1 MFPTLLAP
9 AALLMAVLMLPHYGG
24 ARLAAQSQ
32 PVARRAVDRQVADPA
47 LLAAVTTLLD
57 IDRAFSKTSS
67 DLSMRAALDAMF
79 ADGVIAPWQRGEIVK
94 GKAAVIRALL
104 QSPDSV
110 AKLSWAP
117 IRGGVSADGLHGF
130 TFGYLAAEYPD
141 GRLAHSKYMAYW
153 VREPRG
159 WRVAAW
165 KRRPIGAAPLASEPQ
180 PPSLPPRRLKVT
192 TNSDVI
198 ARYYRSLVNAEA
210 GFASLAQRVG
220 LWRAF
225 APKPVPPDFSPWH
238 CHPRFERHLPGGR
251 ASTLGKPPVPRVQT
265 GQQYA
270 FAWIQIVDS
279 PSRLFPSI
287 EGLTSLGDR
296 AAPDRVAPNGD
307 CRQARGCEAPI
318 ARRHAGRPGPA
329 QA

>member
-1 MFPTLLAP
+1 M
-9 AALLMAVLMLPHYGG
+9 
-24 ARLAAQSQ
+24 
-32 PVARRAVDRQVADPA
+32 
-47 LLAAVTTLLD
+47 TTLLD

-94 GKAAVIRALL
+94 GKVAVIRAML

-130 TFGYLAAEYPD
+130 TFGYLAAEHPD

-180 PPSLPPRRLKVT
+180 PPSLPRRLVKAT
-192 TNSDVI
+192 AAGDRI

-210 GFASLAQRVG
+210 GFSSLAQRVG
-220 LWRAF
+220 LSRAF
-225 APKPVPPDFSPWH
+225 TDLGTDDAVNMGADDPQFVVGAANIARTVAPVNGDQPATISWSADTAFVASSGDLGITFGVIRPKVPQDSSAPASGAAFFTIW
-238 CHPRFERHLPGGR
+238 RR
-251 ASTLGKPPVPRVQT
+251 AS
-265 GQQYA
+265 
-270 FAWIQIVDS
+270 
-279 PSRLFPSI
+279 PS
-287 EGLTSLGDR
+287 
-296 AAPDRVAPNGD
+296 APWRY
-307 CRQARGCEAPI
+307 I
-318 ARRHAGRPGPA
+318 AE
-329 QA
+329 

>member
-1 MFPTLLAP
+1 MRPTLLAP
-9 AALLMAVLMLPHYGG
+9 AVLLMAALLNPTHDG
-24 ARLAAQSQ
+24 ARLVAQRPPAA
-32 PVARRAVDRQVADPA
+32 ARAADPA
-47 LLAAVTTLLD
+47 PMAAVTTLLD

-104 QSPDSV
+104 QSPDSI

-165 KRRPIGAAPLASEPQ
+165 KRRSIGAAPLASEPL
-180 PPSLPPRRLKVT
+180 PPSLPPRLLKAT
-192 TNSDVI
+192 TNGDMI

-210 GFASLAQRVG
+210 GFSSLAQRVG
-220 LWRAF
+220 LSRAF
-225 APKPVPPDFSPWH
+225 ADMGADDAVNMGGPDDPQFVVGAANIAKTVAPVNGDQPSTVTWGADTALVSSSGDLGITFGVIRSKVLPDPGAPSTGLPSPGAAFFTIW
-238 CHPRFERHLPGGR
+238 RR
-251 ASTLGKPPVPRVQT
+251 AS
-265 GQQYA
+265 
-270 FAWIQIVDS
+270 
-279 PSRLFPSI
+279 PS
-287 EGLTSLGDR
+287 
-296 AAPDRVAPNGD
+296 APWRY
-307 CRQARGCEAPI
+307 I
-318 ARRHAGRPGPA
+318 AE
-329 QA
+329 

>member
-1 MFPTLLAP
+1 MRPTLLVSS
-9 AALLMAVLMLPHYGG
+9 ALLLAAVLTPLHGG
-24 ARLAAQSQ
+24 TRLAAQPQ
-32 PVARRAVDRQVADPA
+32 PTPRRTSDRAVVDPA
-47 LLAAVTTLLD
+47 PLAAVTTLLE

-79 ADGVIAPWQRGEIVK
+79 ADGVIAPWQRGEILK

-130 TFGYLAAEYPD
+130 TFGYLAAEHPD

-165 KRRPIGAAPLASEPQ
+165 KRRPIGAAPLASEPHA
-180 PPSLPPRRLKVT
+180 PSLPSRIVKAT
-192 TNSDVI
+192 ADSDVI

-210 GFASLAQRVG
+210 GFSQLAQRVG
-220 LWRAF
+220 LSRAF
-225 APKPVPPDFSPWH
+225 TDMGSDDAVNMGGPDDPQFVVGAANIARSVAPVNGDQPATITWGADTALVSSSGDLGITFGVIRPKVQQDPNAPVPGAAFFTIW
-238 CHPRFERHLPGGR
+238 RR
-251 ASTLGKPPVPRVQT
+251 ASL
-265 GQQYA
+265 
-270 FAWIQIVDS
+270 S
-279 PSRLFPSI
+279 
-287 EGLTSLGDR
+287 
-296 AAPDRVAPNGD
+296 APWRY
-307 CRQARGCEAPI
+307 I
-318 ARRHAGRPGPA
+318 AE
-329 QA
+329 

>member
-47 LLAAVTTLLD
+47 PLAAVTTLLD

-110 AKLSWAP
+110 ARLSWAP

-165 KRRPIGAAPLASEPQ
+165 KRRAISAAPLASEPQ

-225 APKPVPPDFSPWH
+225 ADMGSDDAVNMGGPDDPQFVVGAANIARTVVALNGDQPATITWSADTALVASSGDLGITFGVIRLKVQQDPGAPSPGTAFFTIW
-238 CHPRFERHLPGGR
+238 RR
-251 ASTLGKPPVPRVQT
+251 AS
-265 GQQYA
+265 
-270 FAWIQIVDS
+270 
-279 PSRLFPSI
+279 PS
-287 EGLTSLGDR
+287 
-296 AAPDRVAPNGD
+296 APWRY
-307 CRQARGCEAPI
+307 I
-318 ARRHAGRPGPA
+318 AE
-329 QA
+329 

>member
-1 MFPTLLAP
+1 MRPTLLVSSALLL
-9 AALLMAVLMLPHYGG
+9 AALMTPHRGG
-24 ARLAAQSQ
+24 ARLAAQPQ
-32 PVARRAVDRQVADPA
+32 PAPRRASDRAAADPA
-47 LLAAVTTLLD
+47 PMAAVMTLLD

-130 TFGYLAAEYPD
+130 TFGYLAAEHPD

-180 PPSLPPRRLKVT
+180 APSLPSRLVKAT
-192 TNSDVI
+192 ADSDVV

-210 GFASLAQRVG
+210 GFSQLAQRVG
-220 LWRAF
+220 LSRAF
-225 APKPVPPDFSPWH
+225 ADMGSDDAVNMGGPDDPQFVVGAANIARTVAPVNGDQPATITWGADTALVASSGDLGITFGVIRPKVQQDPNAPA
-238 CHPRFERHLPGGR
+238 PGAAFFTIWRR
-251 ASTLGKPPVPRVQT
+251 AS
-265 GQQYA
+265 
-270 FAWIQIVDS
+270 
-279 PSRLFPSI
+279 PS
-287 EGLTSLGDR
+287 
-296 AAPDRVAPNGD
+296 APWRY
-307 CRQARGCEAPI
+307 I
-318 ARRHAGRPGPA
+318 AE
-329 QA
+329 

>member
-1 MFPTLLAP
+1 MRPTLLAP
-9 AALLMAVLMLPHYGG
+9 SVLFMAALMIPHHDG
-24 ARLAAQSQ
+24 ARLAAQA
-32 PVARRAVDRQVADPA
+32 PAARRVVDRSAADPA
-47 LLAAVTTLLD
+47 PLAAVTTLLD

-79 ADGVIAPWQRGEIVK
+79 ANGVIAPWQRGEIVR

-130 TFGYLAAEYPD
+130 TFGYLAAEHPD

-165 KRRPIGAAPLASEPQ
+165 KRRPVGAAPLAAEPL
-180 PPSLPPRRLKVT
+180 PPSLPPHLLKAT
-192 TNSDVI
+192 ADGDVI

-210 GFASLAQRVG
+210 GFSSLAQRVG
-220 LWRAF
+220 LSRAF
-225 APKPVPPDFSPWH
+225 TDMGSDDAVHMGGPDDPQFVVGAANIAKTVAPLNGDQPATITWGADTALVSSSGDLGITFGVIRPKVPQDPNTPT
-238 CHPRFERHLPGGR
+238 PGAAFFTIWRR
-251 ASTLGKPPVPRVQT
+251 AS
-265 GQQYA
+265 
-270 FAWIQIVDS
+270 
-279 PSRLFPSI
+279 PS
-287 EGLTSLGDR
+287 
-296 AAPDRVAPNGD
+296 APWRY
-307 CRQARGCEAPI
+307 I
-318 ARRHAGRPGPA
+318 AE
-329 QA
+329 

>member
-47 LLAAVTTLLD
+47 PLAAVTTLLD

-94 GKAAVIRALL
+94 GKAAVLRALL

-225 APKPVPPDFSPWH
+225 ADMGSDDAVNMGGPDDPQFVVGAANIARTVAPVNGDQPATITWGADTALVASSGDLGITFGVIRLKVQPDPGAPSPGTAFFTIW
-238 CHPRFERHLPGGR
+238 RR
-251 ASTLGKPPVPRVQT
+251 AS
-265 GQQYA
+265 
-270 FAWIQIVDS
+270 
-279 PSRLFPSI
+279 PS
-287 EGLTSLGDR
+287 
-296 AAPDRVAPNGD
+296 APWRY
-307 CRQARGCEAPI
+307 I
-318 ARRHAGRPGPA
+318 AE
-329 QA
+329 

>member
-1 MFPTLLAP
+1 MRPTLLAP
-9 AALLMAVLMLPHYGG
+9 AVLLMAALMIPHCGG
-24 ARLAAQSQ
+24 ARLSAQ
-32 PVARRAVDRQVADPA
+32 PPAADPA
-47 LLAAVTTLLD
+47 PLAAITTLLE

-94 GKAAVIRALL
+94 GKAAVIRAML

-130 TFGYLAAEYPD
+130 TFGYLAAKHPD

-165 KRRPIGAAPLASEPQ
+165 KRRPIGVAPLASAPL
-180 PPSLPPRRLKVT
+180 PPSLPRRLLKAT
-192 TNSDVI
+192 TDGDVI

-210 GFASLAQRVG
+210 GFSQLAQRVG
-220 LWRAF
+220 LSRAF
-225 APKPVPPDFSPWH
+225 ADMGADDAVNMGGLDDPQFVVGPANIAKSVAPVNGEQPATITWGADTALVSSSGDLGITFGVIRLKVPQNSNTPA
-238 CHPRFERHLPGGR
+238 PGAAFFTIWRR
-251 ASTLGKPPVPRVQT
+251 AS
-265 GQQYA
+265 
-270 FAWIQIVDS
+270 
-279 PSRLFPSI
+279 PS
-287 EGLTSLGDR
+287 
-296 AAPDRVAPNGD
+296 APWRY
-307 CRQARGCEAPI
+307 I
-318 ARRHAGRPGPA
+318 AE
-329 QA
+329 

>member
-9 AALLMAVLMLPHYGG
+9 TALLMAVLMLPYYGG
-24 ARLAAQSQ
+24 ARLAAQSP
-32 PVARRAVDRQVADPA
+32 PVARREVDRQLADPA
-47 LLAAVTTLLD
+47 PLAAVTTLLD

-110 AKLSWAP
+110 ARLSWAP

-165 KRRPIGAAPLASEPQ
+165 KRRAISAAPLASEPQ

-225 APKPVPPDFSPWH
+225 ADMGSDDAVNMGGPDDPQFVVGAANIARTVVALNGDQPATITWSADTALVASSGDLGITFGVIRLKVQQDPGAPSPGTAFFTIW
-238 CHPRFERHLPGGR
+238 RR
-251 ASTLGKPPVPRVQT
+251 AS
-265 GQQYA
+265 
-270 FAWIQIVDS
+270 
-279 PSRLFPSI
+279 PS
-287 EGLTSLGDR
+287 
-296 AAPDRVAPNGD
+296 APWRY
-307 CRQARGCEAPI
+307 I
-318 ARRHAGRPGPA
+318 AE
-329 QA
+329 

>member
-1 MFPTLLAP
+1 M
-9 AALLMAVLMLPHYGG
+9 AALLNPQHDG
-24 ARLAAQSQ
+24 ARLAAQRQ
-32 PVARRAVDRQVADPA
+32 PSAARAADPA
-47 LLAAVTTLLD
+47 PMAAVTTLLD

-94 GKAAVIRALL
+94 GKAAVIRAVL
-104 QSPDSV
+104 QSPDSI

-165 KRRPIGAAPLASEPQ
+165 KRRPIGAAPLASEPL
-180 PPSLPPRRLKVT
+180 PPSLPRRLLKAT
-192 TNSDVI
+192 TDGDVI

-210 GFASLAQRVG
+210 GFSSLAQRVG
-220 LWRAF
+220 LSRAF
-225 APKPVPPDFSPWH
+225 TDMGSDDAVNMGGPDDPQFVVGAANIAKTVAPVNGDQPASITWGADTALVASSGDLGITFGVIRTKAPDAGTSSPGAAFFTIW
-238 CHPRFERHLPGGR
+238 RR
-251 ASTLGKPPVPRVQT
+251 ASLSTPWR
-265 GQQYA
+265 Y
-270 FAWIQIVDS
+270 
-279 PSRLFPSI
+279 
-287 EGLTSLGDR
+287 
-296 AAPDRVAPNGD
+296 
-307 CRQARGCEAPI
+307 I
-318 ARRHAGRPGPA
+318 AE
-329 QA
+329 